1 MAGTARPSSPRG
13 SRRRTPGDP
22 PRLNKSQLVEL
33 VATEIGTSRVKA
45 EVVVGTVLGAIA
57 KGLRKDRGVSIV
69 GFGTFSVRNRKAR
82 MGRNPKTGEAIRIEA
97 SRTVTFRAG
106 RGLRASV

>member
-1 MAGTARPSSPRG
+1 M
-13 SRRRTPGDP
+13 
-22 PRLNKSQLVEL
+22 NKSQLVEL
-33 VATEIGTSRVKA
+33 LATEIGTSRVKA
-45 EVVVGTVLGAIA
+45 EIVVGTVLGCIA
-57 KGLRKDRGVSIV
+57 KGLRKDRAVSIV

-106 RGLRASV
+106 RGLRAQV